1 MRSLEGLRGSPRVTL
16 SFDAVRPPRPTAV
29 SPNTMSDNRFPAAI
43 DTQGFVDSWLRDG
56 VRFLSGL
63 LNLH

>member
-1 MRSLEGLRGSPRVTL
+1 
-16 SFDAVRPPRPTAV
+16 
-29 SPNTMSDNRFPAAI
+29 MSDNRFPAAI
-43 DTQGFVDSWLRDG
+43 DTQGFVDTWLRDG